1 MNGESFMKKILRK
14 GISCILSMLV
24 LLQGWLFVPNGAA
37 ALEEDWSPETTTAA
51 TTENVGQ
58 VQEWEQFQ
66 YQVSE
71 NEVTIVGYV
80 GTIEGTLEIPAEID
94 GLPVTRVEDD
104 AFIKQNQ
111 LVEVVIPAS
120 VIEIG
125 STAFHDCENL
135 QVFTVAEENPVYC
148 VKNGLLLDKGE
159 KVLIRCPS
167 GRYGEV
173 TDIPDTVFLISDAA
187 FADCSSLSKIELP
200 VSVLSI
206 GAMAFS
212 NCQSLSEVIVPSGVQ
227 TLPDSAFADCIALQ
241 RVTLSEGLTNISVAA
256 FRNCTALQEVQLP
269 DTLESIKSNAFENCS
284 SLQRMHFPAAVSE
297 LSANVFSGCISLS
310 EVTVAAENPYYT
322 AVDGVLMTA
331 DQATLVYYPPCSS
344 QSDYTIPET
353 VKTIDSYAFQ
363 DAMQLQFLTVPETV
377 ETIEP
382 YACYD
387 ANSLKEVML
396 NGASVISAY
405 AFQSCD
411 QLEAVV
417 FGDGVQEVQ
426 TGAFLDCPSLKSIIL
441 PKTITTIE
449 DYAFGYQT
457 DSAEAGTYSMVKG
470 FFICFYKYTA
480 GAYYAALN
488 GFDSLS
494 LDDVI
499 TTTTTAVSANVTTTT
514 ETKTE
519 TTASNQTTAVV
530 TTAALETT
538 SKLETSQATAT
549 KAETTA
555 VVTTTTIA
563 ATTNRPETSIVSTTT
578 PKFVTTTTTTTHQ
591 HGGTATTVTTG
602 VTTQTT
608 AVTGQTTQVTTELK
622 GDLNLDGRLFIV
634 DAIRVLTYYAKMAS
648 GQAAYLYSEDPD
660 VEEAAKRRVDMDG
673 NGRIDTTDAVEILII
688 YAKTAAGQL

>member
-1 MNGESFMKKILRK
+1 MKGESFMKKILRK

-622 GDLNLDGRLFIV
+622 GDLNLDGRLSIV

>member
-1 MNGESFMKKILRK
+1 MKGESFMKKILRK

-24 LLQGWLFVPNGAA
+24 LLQGWLFVPNDAA

-66 YQVSE
+66 YQISE

-212 NCQSLSEVIVPSGVQ
+212 NCTALYEITLPKDLQTIGDGAFMNCTAIQRMILPENLRRIGMMAFSNCLSLSEVIVPSGVQ

-284 SLQRMHFPAAVSE
+284 SLQRMHLPAAVSE
-297 LSANVFSGCISLS
+297 LSANAFSGCISLS
-310 EVTVAAENPYYT
+310 EVTIAAENPYYT
-322 AVDGVLMTA
+322 AVDGALMTA
-331 DQATLVYYPPCSS
+331 DQETLVYYPPCSS

-387 ANSLKEVML
+387 ANSLKKVML

-470 FFICFYKYTA
+470 FFICFY
-480 GAYYAALN
+480 
-488 GFDSLS
+488 
-494 LDDVI
+494 
-499 TTTTTAVSANVTTTT
+499 
-514 ETKTE
+514 
-519 TTASNQTTAVV
+519 
-530 TTAALETT
+530 
-538 SKLETSQATAT
+538 
-549 KAETTA
+549 
-555 VVTTTTIA
+555 
-563 ATTNRPETSIVSTTT
+563 
-578 PKFVTTTTTTTHQ
+578 
-591 HGGTATTVTTG
+591 
-602 VTTQTT
+602 
-608 AVTGQTTQVTTELK
+608 
-622 GDLNLDGRLFIV
+622 
-634 DAIRVLTYYAKMAS
+634 
-648 GQAAYLYSEDPD
+648 
-660 VEEAAKRRVDMDG
+660 
-673 NGRIDTTDAVEILII
+673 
-688 YAKTAAGQL
+688 

>member
-1 MNGESFMKKILRK
+1 M
-14 GISCILSMLV
+14 
-24 LLQGWLFVPNGAA
+24 
-37 ALEEDWSPETTTAA
+37 
-51 TTENVGQ
+51 
-58 VQEWEQFQ
+58 
-66 YQVSE
+66 
-71 NEVTIVGYV
+71 
-80 GTIEGTLEIPAEID
+80 
-94 GLPVTRVEDD
+94 
-104 AFIKQNQ
+104 
-111 LVEVVIPAS
+111 
-120 VIEIG
+120 
-125 STAFHDCENL
+125 
-135 QVFTVAEENPVYC
+135 
-148 VKNGLLLDKGE
+148 
-159 KVLIRCPS
+159 
-167 GRYGEV
+167 
-173 TDIPDTVFLISDAA
+173 
-187 FADCSSLSKIELP
+187 
-200 VSVLSI
+200 
-206 GAMAFS
+206 
-212 NCQSLSEVIVPSGVQ
+212 Q

-256 FRNCTALQEVQLP
+256 FKNCTALQEVQLP

-297 LSANVFSGCISLS
+297 LSANVFSGCVSLS

-353 VKTIDSYAFQ
+353 V
-363 DAMQLQFLTVPETV
+363 

-411 QLEAVV
+411 QLEAVA

-488 GFDSLS
+488 GFDSLP

-519 TTASNQTTAVV
+519 TTASNQTTAAV

-578 PKFVTTTTTTTHQ
+578 PQFVTTTTTTTHQ

-622 GDLNLDGRLFIV
+622 GDLNLDGRLSIV

>member
-1 MNGESFMKKILRK
+1 MKKILKK
-14 GISCILSMLV
+14 GIPCILSMLV

-256 FRNCTALQEVQLP
+256 FKNCTALQEVQLP

-284 SLQRMHFPAAVSE
+284 SLQRMHLPAAVSD
-297 LSANVFSGCISLS
+297 LSANAFSGCISLS

-322 AVDGVLMTA
+322 AIDGVLMTA
-331 DQATLVYYPPCSS
+331 DQATLVYYPSCSS

-519 TTASNQTTAVV
+519 TTASNQTTAAV

-578 PKFVTTTTTTTHQ
+578 PQFGTTTTTTTHQ

-622 GDLNLDGRLFIV
+622 GDLNLDGRLSIV

>member
-1 MNGESFMKKILRK
+1 MKGESFMKKILRK

-173 TDIPDTVFLISDAA
+173 TDIPNTVFLISDAA

-200 VSVLSI
+200 ISVLSI

-256 FRNCTALQEVQLP
+256 FKNCTALQEVQLP

-284 SLQRMHFPAAVSE
+284 SLQRMHLPAAVSE
-297 LSANVFSGCISLS
+297 LSANAFSGCISLS

-519 TTASNQTTAVV
+519 TTASNQTTAAV

-578 PKFVTTTTTTTHQ
+578 PQFGTTTTTTTHQ

-622 GDLNLDGRLFIV
+622 GDLNLDGRLSIV

-688 YAKTAAGQL
+688 YVKTAAGQL

>member
-1 MNGESFMKKILRK
+1 MKKILRK

-66 YQVSE
+66 YQVFE

-256 FRNCTALQEVQLP
+256 FKNCTALQEVQLP

-297 LSANVFSGCISLS
+297 LSANAFSGCISLS
-310 EVTVAAENPYYT
+310 EVTVAAENLYYT

-331 DQATLVYYPPCSS
+331 DQEILVYYPPCSS

-417 FGDGVQEVQ
+417 FGDGVQKVQ

-488 GFDSLS
+488 GFDSLP
-494 LDDVI
+494 LDNVI

-519 TTASNQTTAVV
+519 TTASNQTTAAV

-555 VVTTTTIA
+555 VVITTTIA

-578 PKFVTTTTTTTHQ
+578 PQFGITTTTTTHQ

-622 GDLNLDGRLFIV
+622 GDLNLDGRLSIV

>member
-1 MNGESFMKKILRK
+1 MKGESFMKKILKK

-297 LSANVFSGCISLS
+297 LSANAFSGCISLS

-331 DQATLVYYPPCSS
+331 DQETLVYYPPCSS

-488 GFDSLS
+488 GFDSLP

-519 TTASNQTTAVV
+519 TTASNQTTAAV

-578 PKFVTTTTTTTHQ
+578 PQFGTTTTTTTHQ

-622 GDLNLDGRLFIV
+622 GDLNLDGRLSIV

>member
-1 MNGESFMKKILRK
+1 MKGESFMKKILRK

-24 LLQGWLFVPNGAA
+24 LLQGWLFVPNDAA

-66 YQVSE
+66 YQISE

-212 NCQSLSEVIVPSGVQ
+212 NCTALYDI
-227 TLPDSAFADCIALQ
+227 TLPKDLQTIGDGAFM
-241 RVTLSEGLTNISVAA
+241 
-256 FRNCTALQEVQLP
+256 NCTA
-269 DTLESIKSNAFENCS
+269 I
-284 SLQRMHFPAAVSE
+284 QRMILPENLRRIGMMA
-297 LSANVFSGCISLS
+297 FSGCISLS

-331 DQATLVYYPPCSS
+331 DQETLVYYPSCSS

-519 TTASNQTTAVV
+519 TTASNQTTAAV

-578 PKFVTTTTTTTHQ
+578 PQFGTTTTTTTHQ
-591 HGGTATTVTTG
+591 HGGTATTITTG

-622 GDLNLDGRLFIV
+622 GDLNLDGRLSIV

>member
-1 MNGESFMKKILRK
+1 MKKILRK

-173 TDIPDTVFLISDAA
+173 TDIPNTVFLISDAA

-284 SLQRMHFPAAVSE
+284 SLQRMHLPAAVSE
-297 LSANVFSGCISLS
+297 LSANAFSGCISLS

-344 QSDYTIPET
+344 QSDYTVPET

-519 TTASNQTTAVV
+519 TTASNQTTAAV

-578 PKFVTTTTTTTHQ
+578 PQFGTTATTTTHQ

-622 GDLNLDGRLFIV
+622 GDLNLDGRLSIV
-634 DAIRVLTYYAKMAS
+634 DAIRILTYYAKIAA
-648 GQAAYLYSEDPD
+648 GQTPYLYSEDPIA
-660 VEEAAKRRVDMDG
+660 EEAAKNRVDMDEDG
-673 NGRIDTTDAVEILII
+673 TIDVVDAVEILTI
-688 YAKTAAGQL
+688 YAKRAAGQLE

>member
-1 MNGESFMKKILRK
+1 MKKILKK
-14 GISCILSMLV
+14 GIPCILSMLV

-173 TDIPDTVFLISDAA
+173 TDIPNTVFLISDAA

-200 VSVLSI
+200 ISVLSI

-284 SLQRMHFPAAVSE
+284 SLQRMHLPAAVSE
-297 LSANVFSGCISLS
+297 LSANAFSGCISLS

-344 QSDYTIPET
+344 QSDYTVPET

-519 TTASNQTTAVV
+519 TTASNQTTAAV

-578 PKFVTTTTTTTHQ
+578 PQFGTTATTTTHQ

-622 GDLNLDGRLFIV
+622 GDLNLDGRLSIV

>member
-1 MNGESFMKKILRK
+1 MKKILKK
-14 GISCILSMLV
+14 GIPCILSMLV

-256 FRNCTALQEVQLP
+256 FKNCTALQEVQLP

-284 SLQRMHFPAAVSE
+284 SLQRMHLPAAVSD
-297 LSANVFSGCISLS
+297 LSANAFSGCISLS

-344 QSDYTIPET
+344 QSDYTVPET

-519 TTASNQTTAVV
+519 TTASNQTTAAV

-578 PKFVTTTTTTTHQ
+578 PQFGTTTTTTTHQ

-622 GDLNLDGRLFIV
+622 GDLNLDGRLSIV

>member
-1 MNGESFMKKILRK
+1 MKGESFMKKILRK

-66 YQVSE
+66 YQISE

-256 FRNCTALQEVQLP
+256 FKNCTALQEVQLP

-284 SLQRMHFPAAVSE
+284 SLQRMHLPAAVSD
-297 LSANVFSGCISLS
+297 LSANAFSGCISLS

-331 DQATLVYYPPCSS
+331 DQETLVYYPSCSS

-411 QLEAVV
+411 QLEAVA

-488 GFDSLS
+488 GFDSLP

-519 TTASNQTTAVV
+519 TTASNQTTAAV

-578 PKFVTTTTTTTHQ
+578 PQFVTTTATTTHQ
-591 HGGTATTVTTG
+591 HGGTATTITTG

-622 GDLNLDGRLFIV
+622 GDLNLDGRLSIV

>member
-1 MNGESFMKKILRK
+1 MKGESFMKKILRK

-173 TDIPDTVFLISDAA
+173 TDIPNTVFLISDAA

-200 VSVLSI
+200 ISVLSI

-256 FRNCTALQEVQLP
+256 FKNCTALQEVQLP

-284 SLQRMHFPAAVSE
+284 SLQRMHLPAAVSE
-297 LSANVFSGCISLS
+297 LSANAFSGCISLS

-519 TTASNQTTAVV
+519 TTASNQTTAAV

-578 PKFVTTTTTTTHQ
+578 PQFGTTTTTTTHQ

-622 GDLNLDGRLFIV
+622 GDLNLDGRLSIV

>member
-1 MNGESFMKKILRK
+1 MKKILKK
-14 GISCILSMLV
+14 GIPCILSMLV

-256 FRNCTALQEVQLP
+256 FKNCTALQEVQLP

-284 SLQRMHFPAAVSE
+284 SLQRMHLPAAVSD
-297 LSANVFSGCISLS
+297 LSANAFSGCISLS

-331 DQATLVYYPPCSS
+331 DQETLVYYPSCSS

-396 NGASVISAY
+396 NGASVILAY

-519 TTASNQTTAVV
+519 TTASNQTTAAV

-578 PKFVTTTTTTTHQ
+578 PQFGTTTTTTTHQ

-622 GDLNLDGRLFIV
+622 GDLNLDGRLSIV

>member
-1 MNGESFMKKILRK
+1 MKKILRK

-256 FRNCTALQEVQLP
+256 FKNCTALQEVQLP

-297 LSANVFSGCISLS
+297 LSANAFSGCISLS

-363 DAMQLQFLTVPETV
+363 DVMQLQFLTVPETV

-514 ETKTE
+514 KTKTE
-519 TTASNQTTAVV
+519 TTASNQTTAAV

-578 PKFVTTTTTTTHQ
+578 PQFGTTTTTTTHQ
-591 HGGTATTVTTG
+591 HGGTATTITTG

-622 GDLNLDGRLFIV
+622 GDLNLDGRLSIV

>member
-1 MNGESFMKKILRK
+1 MKKILRK

-241 RVTLSEGLTNISVAA
+241 RVTLSEGLMNISVAA

-284 SLQRMHFPAAVSE
+284 SLQRMHLPAAVSE
-297 LSANVFSGCISLS
+297 LSANAFSGCISLS

-519 TTASNQTTAVV
+519 TTASNQTTAAV

-578 PKFVTTTTTTTHQ
+578 PQFVTTTTTTTHQ

-622 GDLNLDGRLFIV
+622 GDLNLDGRLSIV

>member
-1 MNGESFMKKILRK
+1 MKGESFMKKILRK

-51 TTENVGQ
+51 TTENVEQ

-173 TDIPDTVFLISDAA
+173 TDIPNTVFLISDAA

-256 FRNCTALQEVQLP
+256 FKNCTALQEVQLP

-284 SLQRMHFPAAVSE
+284 SLQRMHLPAAVSE
-297 LSANVFSGCISLS
+297 LSANAFSGCISLS

-331 DQATLVYYPPCSS
+331 DQETLVYYPPCSS
-344 QSDYTIPET
+344 QSDYTVPET

-488 GFDSLS
+488 GFDSLP

-519 TTASNQTTAVV
+519 TTASNQTTAAV

-578 PKFVTTTTTTTHQ
+578 PQFVTTTTTTTHQ

-608 AVTGQTTQVTTELK
+608 AVTGQTTQVTMELK
-622 GDLNLDGRLFIV
+622 GDLNLDGRLSIV

>member
-1 MNGESFMKKILRK
+1 MKKILRK

-51 TTENVGQ
+51 TTENVEQ

-173 TDIPDTVFLISDAA
+173 TDIPNTVFLISDAA

-256 FRNCTALQEVQLP
+256 FKNCTALQEVQLP

-284 SLQRMHFPAAVSE
+284 SLQRMHLPAAVSE
-297 LSANVFSGCISLS
+297 LSANAFSGCISLS

-331 DQATLVYYPPCSS
+331 DQETLVYYPPCSS
-344 QSDYTIPET
+344 QSDYTVPET

-488 GFDSLS
+488 GFDSLP

-519 TTASNQTTAVV
+519 TTASNQTTAAV

-578 PKFVTTTTTTTHQ
+578 PQFVTTTTTTTHQ

-608 AVTGQTTQVTTELK
+608 AVTGQTTQVTMELK
-622 GDLNLDGRLFIV
+622 GDLNLDGRLSIV

>member
-1 MNGESFMKKILRK
+1 MKGESFMKKILRK

-256 FRNCTALQEVQLP
+256 FKNCTALQEVQLP

-297 LSANVFSGCISLS
+297 LSANAFSGCISLS

-363 DAMQLQFLTVPETV
+363 DVMQLQFLTVPETV

-514 ETKTE
+514 KTKTE
-519 TTASNQTTAVV
+519 TTASNQTTAAV

-578 PKFVTTTTTTTHQ
+578 PQFGTTTTTTTHQ
-591 HGGTATTVTTG
+591 HGGTATTITTG

-622 GDLNLDGRLFIV
+622 GDLNLDGRLSIV

>member
-1 MNGESFMKKILRK
+1 MKGESFMKKILRK

-135 QVFTVAEENPVYC
+135 QVFTIAEENPVYC

-256 FRNCTALQEVQLP
+256 FKNCTALQEVQLP

-284 SLQRMHFPAAVSE
+284 SLQRMHFPAVVSE

-363 DAMQLQFLTVPETV
+363 DAMQLQFLAVPETV

-519 TTASNQTTAVV
+519 TTASNQTTAAV

-578 PKFVTTTTTTTHQ
+578 PQFGTTTTTTTHQ

-622 GDLNLDGRLFIV
+622 GDLNLDGRLSIV

>member
-1 MNGESFMKKILRK
+1 MKGESFMKKILKK
-14 GISCILSMLV
+14 GIPCILSMLV

-173 TDIPDTVFLISDAA
+173 TDIPNTVFLISDAA

-200 VSVLSI
+200 ISVLSI

-284 SLQRMHFPAAVSE
+284 SLQRMHLPAAVSE
-297 LSANVFSGCISLS
+297 LSANAFSGCISLS

-344 QSDYTIPET
+344 QSDYTVPET

-519 TTASNQTTAVV
+519 TTASNQTTAAV

-578 PKFVTTTTTTTHQ
+578 PQFGTTATTTTHQ

-622 GDLNLDGRLFIV
+622 GDLNLDGRLSIV

>member
-1 MNGESFMKKILRK
+1 MKKILRK

-24 LLQGWLFVPNGAA
+24 LLQGWLFVPNDAA

-66 YQVSE
+66 YQISE

-227 TLPDSAFADCIALQ
+227 ILPDSAFADCIALQ

-256 FRNCTALQEVQLP
+256 FKNCTALQEVQLP

-297 LSANVFSGCISLS
+297 LSANAFSGCISLS

-331 DQATLVYYPPCSS
+331 DQETLVYYPSCSS

-519 TTASNQTTAVV
+519 TTASNQTTAAV

-578 PKFVTTTTTTTHQ
+578 PQFGTTTTTTTHQ
-591 HGGTATTVTTG
+591 HGGTATTITTG

-622 GDLNLDGRLFIV
+622 GDLNLDGRLSIV

>member
-1 MNGESFMKKILRK
+1 MKGESFMKKILKK
-14 GISCILSMLV
+14 GIPCILSMLV

-200 VSVLSI
+200 ISVLSI

-284 SLQRMHFPAAVSE
+284 SLQRMHLPAAVSD
-297 LSANVFSGCISLS
+297 LSANAFSGCISLS

-322 AVDGVLMTA
+322 AIDGVLMTA
-331 DQATLVYYPPCSS
+331 DQETLVYYPPCSS

-488 GFDSLS
+488 GFDSLP

-519 TTASNQTTAVV
+519 TTASNQTTAAV

-578 PKFVTTTTTTTHQ
+578 PQFGTTTTTTTHQ

-608 AVTGQTTQVTTELK
+608 AVTGQTTQVTTKLK
-622 GDLNLDGRLFIV
+622 GDLNLDGRLSIV

>member
-1 MNGESFMKKILRK
+1 MKGESFMKKILRK

-173 TDIPDTVFLISDAA
+173 TDIPNTVFLISDAA

-200 VSVLSI
+200 ISVLSI

-519 TTASNQTTAVV
+519 TTASNQTTAAV

-591 HGGTATTVTTG
+591 HGGTATTITTG

-622 GDLNLDGRLFIV
+622 GDLNLDGRLSIV

>member
-1 MNGESFMKKILRK
+1 MKKILRK

-173 TDIPDTVFLISDAA
+173 TDIPNTVFLISDAA

-200 VSVLSI
+200 ISVLSI

-284 SLQRMHFPAAVSE
+284 SLQRMHLPAAVSE
-297 LSANVFSGCISLS
+297 LSANAFSGCISLS

-344 QSDYTIPET
+344 QSDYTVPET

-519 TTASNQTTAVV
+519 TTASNQTTAAV

-578 PKFVTTTTTTTHQ
+578 PQFVTTTTTTTHQ

-622 GDLNLDGRLFIV
+622 GDLNLDGRLSIV

>member
-1 MNGESFMKKILRK
+1 MKGESFMKKILRK

-256 FRNCTALQEVQLP
+256 FKNCTALQEVQLP

-284 SLQRMHFPAAVSE
+284 SLQRMHLPAAVSD
-297 LSANVFSGCISLS
+297 LSANAFSGCISLS

-353 VKTIDSYAFQ
+353 VKTIDSYTFQ

-519 TTASNQTTAVV
+519 TTASNQTTAAV

-578 PKFVTTTTTTTHQ
+578 PQFGTTTTTTTHQ

-622 GDLNLDGRLFIV
+622 GDLNLDGRLSIV

>member
-1 MNGESFMKKILRK
+1 MKKILRK

-284 SLQRMHFPAAVSE
+284 SLQRMHLPAAVSE
-297 LSANVFSGCISLS
+297 LSANAFSGCISLS

-331 DQATLVYYPPCSS
+331 DQETLVYYPPCSS

-411 QLEAVV
+411 QLEAVA

-519 TTASNQTTAVV
+519 TTASNQTTAAV

-578 PKFVTTTTTTTHQ
+578 PQFGTTTTTTTHQ

-622 GDLNLDGRLFIV
+622 GDLNLDGRLSIV